1 MRDDVA
7 VPISRRIRGRAFLV
21 MVAIVPMAVMQA
33 QQLLGV
39 NQSATPTPIESHDP
53 DVDAAAQTIGRAL
66 FLRCFC
72 ADNNLSF
79 DAQGKPQASAKTT
92 DWTLA
97 GINVQKVERKGP
109 GEIELDG
116 VRVAMRYAT
125 DRHEF
130 DRHPQ
135 NDDKMRLTLADNGD
149 TAAFTRELQ
158 AVFSMGI
165 DRLLQRSM
173 PDFWQHYFDPSMAWP
188 QDALTGQQV
197 VAFAGPPVA
206 AGGAESEPTLTHRAE
221 ADYTPLASRDR
232 VTGMVQV
239 RMVVDLEG
247 KPRHIVIVQPLGYGL
262 DARAVEAAAKFRFTP
277 ATIRGKP
284 VASTVLMSQDFLL
297 VSPPPH

>member
-1 MRDDVA
+1 MRV
-7 VPISRRIRGRAFLV
+7 SRPMLGPVFLALAS
-21 MVAIVPMAVMQA
+21 MLPMAGQKVQQA
-33 QQLLGV
+33 PV
-39 NQSATPTPIESHDP
+39 ARPNATPTPAEPRDP
-53 DVDAAAQTIGRAL
+53 DVDAAAQEIGRAL

-79 DAQGKPQASAKTT
+79 DIQGKPQGSVKTT

-97 GINVQKVERKGP
+97 GINVQKAVRKGP

-116 VRVAMRYAT
+116 VRVAIRYAT

-149 TAAFTRELQ
+149 AAAFTRELQ

-165 DRLLQRSM
+165 DRPLQRSM

-188 QDALTGQQV
+188 QDALTGQQIV
-197 VAFAGPPVA
+197 TFAGPPVA
-206 AGGAESEPTLTHRAE
+206 AGGSEGEPTVTHRAE
-221 ADYTPLASRDR
+221 AGYTPLASRDR
-232 VTGMVQV
+232 ITGTVQV

-247 KPRHIVIVQPLGYGL
+247 MPQHVVIVQPLGYGL
-262 DARAVEAAAKFRFTP
+262 DVRAVEAAAKFRFTP
-277 ATIRGKP
+277 ATLKGKS
-284 VASTVLMSQDFLL
+284 VASTVLLNQDFLL
-297 VSPPPH
+297 VPPSPH

>member
-1 MRDDVA
+1 MFDIQSSALVLTLFA
-7 VPISRRIRGRAFLV
+7 MISMNPAFTQQTAAKPESAPVPV
-21 MVAIVPMAVMQA
+21 EQ
-33 QQLLGV
+33 
-39 NQSATPTPIESHDP
+39 HDP
-53 DVDAAAQTIGRAL
+53 DLDAAAQMIGRAL

-79 DAQGKPQASAKTT
+79 DTQGKPQASVKST

-97 GINVQKVERKGP
+97 GINVQKVERKSP

-149 TAAFTRELQ
+149 AAAFTRELQ
-158 AVFSMGI
+158 AVFSTGI
-165 DRLLQRSM
+165 DRPLQRSM

-188 QDALTGQQV
+188 QDALTGQQIV
-197 VAFAGPPVA
+197 TFAGPPVA
-206 AGGAESEPTLTHRAE
+206 TGGSESGPTVTHRAE
-221 ADYTPLASRDR
+221 AGYTPLASRDR
-232 VTGMVQV
+232 VTGTVQV

-247 KPRHIVIVQPLGYGL
+247 MPRHIVIVQPLGYGL

-277 ATIRGKP
+277 ATIKGKP

>member
-7 VPISRRIRGRAFLV
+7 VPISRRILGLAFLV
-21 MVAIVPMAVMQA
+21 MVATVPMAMMQA
-33 QQLLGV
+33 QELSGV
-39 NQSATPTPIESHDP
+39 KSNATPTPVEPHDP
-53 DVDAAAQTIGRAL
+53 DVDAVAQMIGRAL

-79 DAQGKPQASAKTT
+79 DIQGKPQGSIKTT

-116 VRVAMRYAT
+116 VRVAIRYAT

-149 TAAFTRELQ
+149 VAAFTRELQ

-165 DRLLQRSM
+165 DRPLQRSM
-173 PDFWQHYFDPSMAWP
+173 PDFWQHYFDPSMAWQ
-188 QDALTGQQV
+188 QDVLTGQQIV
-197 VAFAGPPVA
+197 TFAGPPVS
-206 AGGAESEPTLTHRAE
+206 AGGSESEPAVTHRAE
-221 ADYTPLASRDR
+221 AGYTSLASRDR
-232 VTGMVQV
+232 VTGTIQV

-247 KPRHIVIVQPLGYGL
+247 MPRHIVIVQPLGYGL

-277 ATIRGKP
+277 AMLKGKP
-284 VASTVLMSQDFLL
+284 VASTVLMNQDFLL
-297 VSPPPH
+297 APPPH